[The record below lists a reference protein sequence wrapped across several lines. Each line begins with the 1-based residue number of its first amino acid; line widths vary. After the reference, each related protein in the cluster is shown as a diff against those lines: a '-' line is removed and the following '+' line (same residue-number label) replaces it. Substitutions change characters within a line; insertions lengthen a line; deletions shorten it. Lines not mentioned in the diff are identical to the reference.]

1 MVISVST
8 YRLRPDLHCLRVTC
22 VEPPNNELD
31 HAAKTWAT
39 TKLFVAAQS
48 GCQNINNKARG
59 LALWQ
64 RSLAKASGL
73 GLGGKL
79 NPPTQFA
86 AADKGR
92 QNAQSEG
99 LGGSGWAG
107 RGN

>member
-1 MVISVST
+1 M
-8 YRLRPDLHCLRVTC
+8 
-22 VEPPNNELD
+22 
-31 HAAKTWAT
+31 
-39 TKLFVAAQS
+39 
-48 GCQNINNKARG
+48 G

-92 QNAQSEG
+92 QNAKSEG
-99 LGGSGWAG
+99 LGRSDWAG
-107 RGN
+107 RSYTANGVITQHRTVA